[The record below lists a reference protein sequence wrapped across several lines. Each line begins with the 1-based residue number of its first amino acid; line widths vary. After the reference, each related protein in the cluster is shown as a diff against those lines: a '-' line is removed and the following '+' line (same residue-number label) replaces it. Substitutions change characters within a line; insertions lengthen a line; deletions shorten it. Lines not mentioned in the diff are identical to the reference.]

1 MMLLTEKRRLAL
13 LEESLCRS
21 NALTSGMVA
30 TLDNFERK
38 LKSLDELVTPVYE
51 ATNELRLLLNN
62 VDQSL
67 SLVDSVLHYYDICGE
82 LTQTVSSGPGG
93 DLTDYLAE
101 LDRLEDAVKYFKRVT
116 AVAER
121 ERVTQLYD
129 VGRKRLVD
137 ETDKLILRYA
147 NPLSSKEIMELC
159 EAASTGTHID
169 IHSMQEADMATLR
182 AIIEWF
188 SSHGFRQGLIDS
200 YATKRGTMIRRSIQL
215 LEEHLRKT
223 SIRRGSTNLLS
234 ASPNISQHGYSGSH
248 TLRKQGGKLGRF
260 FTPEMGRRLIRSP
273 AAPTLPRGINA
284 SLSSSISAIDDGMTF
299 ESSDDRDTANY
310 KYLLDAFIAL
320 LQRDR
325 DLLNYVFPKELQSLV
340 FTKLIE
346 LPLVYMREEAQSLCE
361 SIERLPHKLD
371 TGKFAVYGIFS
382 ILKWFLKSRPTFS
395 KLYQESD
402 IARRQQFTT
411 LSATFE
417 QSAVACLRGIL
428 DEVRLDTSPPSQGG
442 NVHPLTSHVLAFMEG
457 LLAYE
462 DTATIIAS
470 IYVEQEQGTSN
481 IAPSGTEKGLYDL
494 GTYFTQLVRWL
505 HTSLA
510 KKTDGYPSRHDTTI
524 RAIFLL
530 NNVNY
535 LLKRLENSPILV
547 IIQRC
552 QSDLKCKYEDDFQ
565 MSLKD
570 YTKCYTPL
578 IIAIQQ
584 MLEYDNVNRLSDGKL
599 RDRDREQLKESFASI
614 NSAIDNLRQQCQ
626 EYIVSDVGLRD
637 RLRNEGKK
645 LILEM
650 YKTYYTKFANKD
662 FTRHREKY
670 IRYDPTVL
678 ELTIDNF
685 FEHRL

>member
-1 MMLLTEKRRLAL
+1 
-13 LEESLCRS
+13 
-21 NALTSGMVA
+21 MVS

-38 LKSLDELVTPVYE
+38 LQSLDELVTPVYE

-82 LTQTVSSGPGG
+82 LTPTVSSGPGG

-129 VGRKRLVD
+129 IGRKRLVD

-147 NPLSSKEIMELC
+147 NPLSPKEVMELC
-159 EAASTGTHID
+159 ESSTTANNMD

-182 AIIEWF
+182 RIIEWF

-234 ASPNISQHGYSGSH
+234 ASPNMSQHGITGSN
-248 TLRKQGGKLGRF
+248 TLRRQGGKLGRF
-260 FTPEMGRRLIRSP
+260 FTPEMSRRLMRSP
-273 AAPTLPRGINA
+273 AAPTLPRGTNA
-284 SLSSSISAIDDGMTF
+284 SLSTSMTTMDDGVTF

-310 KYLLDAFIAL
+310 KFLLDAFIAL

-346 LPLVYMREEAQSLCE
+346 LPLVHMREEAQTLCE
-361 SIERLPHKLD
+361 STERLPHKLD
-371 TGKFAVYGIFS
+371 TGKFAIYGIFS

-417 QSAVACLRGIL
+417 QSAVTCLRGII

-470 IYVEQEQGTSN
+470 IYVEQEQGINN
-481 IAPSGTEKGLYDL
+481 IVPSGTDKGLYDL
-494 GTYFTQLVRWL
+494 GTYFTQLIRWL

-510 KKTDGYPSRHDTTI
+510 KKSDGYTSRHDTTI
-524 RAIFLL
+524 RSIFLL

-535 LLKRLENSPILV
+535 LLKRLETSPIFA

-552 QSDLKCKYEDDFQ
+552 QPDLKSKYNDDFQ

-614 NSAIDNLRQQCQ
+614 NAAIDNLRQQCQ
-626 EYIVSDVGLRD
+626 EYIVSDVDLRD

-645 LILEM
+645 LILDM
-650 YKTYYTKFANKD
+650 YRTYYNKFANKD
-662 FTRHREKY
+662 FTKHREKY
-670 IRYDPTVL
+670 IRYDPTIF